1 MINVHTCNGAINLL
15 NYVVS
20 ISNTPFL
27 DKIITPVDDLNEK
40 ECYKR
45 SIVFSIASPT
55 PPTGREGSDPS
66 WLVGEGGGELPPPRP
81 PATRAPPL
89 MRGDPSGTVGRD
101 RFP

>member
-1 MINVHTCNGAINLL
+1 MVPVLIIVVTTAIVIEGEGGEVSLL
-15 NYVVS
+15 LWGN
-20 ISNTPFL
+20 
-27 DKIITPVDDLNEK
+27 
-40 ECYKR
+40 R
-45 SIVFSIASPT
+45 SLPT
-55 PPTGREGSDPS
+55 VLEGPPLVRGGPS